1 MQQLTPYTILGIIAA
16 YFVVL
21 IGISWYTS
29 RKAGNDSFF
38 LADRNSSWVF
48 VAIGMVG
55 ASLSGVTFIS
65 IPGKVGAGGLNQS
78 FSYMQMVMGY
88 VLGYIFIII
97 VLLPLYYR
105 LGLTSIYEYLKERLG
120 FYSYKMGAAFFLL
133 SRIVGASFRL
143 YLVAMVL
150 QGFVMNA
157 FGIPFSATVGITI
170 GLIWVYTFRG
180 GIKTIIWTDTIQ
192 TISMLT
198 AVVITIFTIANV
210 FETDISGLMAMVDQS
225 DYSKM
230 FFFEGGWS
238 DPNNFYKQFFG
249 GALIAIVMTGMD
261 QDMMQK
267 NLSCPNISDAQKN
280 MGLFII
286 VLIIANILFLFLG
299 ALLYLYATSVG
310 IVADKSDQLYPIIAL
325 QSNLSPV
332 VGIFFVLG
340 LIAAAYSSADSALT
354 SLTTSFCIDF
364 LNFKTSDK
372 SEEEKKRTRMLV
384 HISFSIL
391 LYIVIIIFNAVSND
405 AVINELFKAAGFTY
419 GPILGLFVFSL
430 FTKFHIREVWDIS
443 TTRLGKHFP
452 KWLQRINLVII
463 ICIASPLISF
473 WVNAN
478 STELLYG
485 FELGF
490 LIIALNGL
498 LTFLGLWA
506 ISYRHYEVEQE
517 AYPSE

>member
-1 MQQLTPYTILGIIAA
+1 MQQLTPFTILGIITA
-16 YFVVL
+16 YFLVL
-21 IGISWYTS
+21 IIISWYTS
-29 RKAGNDSFF
+29 RKAGNESFF

-65 IPGKVGAGGLNQS
+65 IPGAVGAGEGNQA

-88 VLGYIFIII
+88 VVGYIFIIV

-120 FYSYKMGAAFFLL
+120 FYSYKMGAGFFLL

-150 QGFVMNA
+150 QAFVMDA
-157 FGIPFSATVGITI
+157 FGVPFFATVAITI
-170 GLIWVYTFRG
+170 ILIWVYTFRG

-192 TISMLT
+192 TFSMLT
-198 AVVITIFTIANV
+198 AVIITIFMIARV
-210 FETDISGLMAMVDQS
+210 FETDISGLIAMVEQS
-225 DYSKM
+225 EYSQM

-238 DPNNFYKQFFG
+238 DPNNFYKQFFA

-267 NLSCPNISDAQKN
+267 NLSCPNIKDAQKN
-280 MGLFII
+280 MSLFVVIL
-286 VLIIANILFLFLG
+286 VAANLLFLFLG
-299 ALLYLYATSVG
+299 SLLYIYATSVG
-310 IVADKSDQLYPIIAL
+310 IVAEDSDQLYPIIAL
-325 QSNLSPV
+325 QSNLSPI

-364 LNFKTSDK
+364 LNFKTTDK
-372 SEEEKKRTRMLV
+372 TEAEKKRTRIFV
-384 HISFSIL
+384 HIGFSL
-391 LYIVIIIFNAVSND
+391 LLFLVIIIFNAVSND
-405 AVINELFKAAGFTY
+405 AVINELFTAAGFTY

-430 FTKFHIREVWDIS
+430 FTKMHIREVWDIS
-443 TTRLGKHFP
+443 ATRIGKHFP
-452 KWLQRINLVII
+452 KWLQRINLVVI
-463 ICIASPLISF
+463 ICLLAPVLSF
-473 WVNAN
+473 WINKN
-478 STELLYG
+478 SEVLFYG
-485 FELGF
+485 FKLGF

-498 LTFLGLWA
+498 LTFMGLWA
-506 ISYRHYEVEQE
+506 ISYKTYEVEQE
-517 AYPSE
+517 AYPDE